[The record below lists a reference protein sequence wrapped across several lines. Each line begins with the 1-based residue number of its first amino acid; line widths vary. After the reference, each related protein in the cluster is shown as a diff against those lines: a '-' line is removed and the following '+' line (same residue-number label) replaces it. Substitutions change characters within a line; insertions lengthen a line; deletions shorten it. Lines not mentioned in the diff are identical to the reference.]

1 MLDAHAP
8 TFDVT
13 TSHVVAVD
21 ASPDSVLAG
30 LDSLELA
37 RPVARTIELLGTA
50 DRIALD
56 PSPLTPSRG
65 RERVYGLVWRVA
77 DDDAA
82 VRIPVRALSAFAE
95 PGYVK
100 VIWDV
105 RVNHD
110 PDAGTYVSTTTRFVA
125 TDDGARER
133 LRGAWRVLGPM
144 SADLAKRALASIKH
158 VAERGTEPL
167 AYGSVSG
174 FPAPA
179 ARAALASVA

>member
-1 MLDAHAP
+1 MIDAHAP

-21 ASPDSVLAG
+21 APPDTVLAG

-37 RPVARTIELLGTA
+37 QPIARTIELLGTA
-50 DRIALD
+50 HRIALD
-56 PSPLTPSRG
+56 PSPLTPSGG
-65 RERVYGLVWRVA
+65 RERVYGLAWRVGGESA
-77 DDDAA
+77 E
-82 VRIPVRALSAFAE
+82 RIPARALGAFAE

-105 RVNHD
+105 RVHHD
-110 PDAGTYVSTTTRFVA
+110 QDAGTYLSTTTRFVA
-125 TDDGARER
+125 TDEGARER
-133 LRGAWRVLGPM
+133 LRSAWRVLGPM

-158 VAERGTEPL
+158 VAERGGEPV
-167 AYGSVSG
+167 AHGSVTG
-174 FPAPA
+174 FPVPT

>member
-1 MLDAHAP
+1 MIDAHAP

-21 ASPDSVLAG
+21 ASPDMVLAG

-37 RPVARTIELLGTA
+37 EPVARTIELLGTPH
-50 DRIALD
+50 RVALD
-56 PSPLTPSRG
+56 PTALTPAHG
-65 RERVYGLVWRVA
+65 RERVYGLAWRVG
-77 DDDAA
+77 DDDPAE
-82 VRIPVRALSAFAE
+82 RIPARALGAFAE

-105 RVNHD
+105 RVSHD

-125 TDDGARER
+125 TDEGARQR
-133 LRGAWRVLGPM
+133 LRAAWRVLGPM

-158 VAERGTEPL
+158 VAERGSEPV

-179 ARAALASVA
+179 ARAALASAA

>member
-1 MLDAHAP
+1 MIDAHAP

-37 RPVARTIELLGTA
+37 QPVARTIESLGTA
-50 DRIALD
+50 HRVALD
-56 PSPLTPSRG
+56 PSPLTPAHG
-65 RERVYGLVWRVA
+65 RERVYGLVWRVG
-77 DDDAA
+77 DAPAERIAPRA
-82 VRIPVRALSAFAE
+82 VGAFSE

-125 TDDGARER
+125 TDDKARER
-133 LRGAWRVLGPM
+133 LRSAWRVLGPM
-144 SADLAKRALASIKH
+144 SADLAKRALASIKY
-158 VAERGTEPL
+158 VAERGGEPL
-167 AYGSVSG
+167 AFGSVSG

-179 ARAALASVA
+179 ARAVLASVA